1 MILPIYTVGNAVL
14 RKVAEPITEDYPAL
28 QELIAN
34 MFETM
39 HKADGVGL
47 AAPQVGLPIR
57 LFVIDLEAFREDKPE
72 LADFKVAMIN
82 PEILDF
88 GDETVQAEEGCL
100 SIPGI
105 HENVLRSKSIRIKYS
120 DADFNEH
127 VEVFS
132 DFKARVIQHE
142 YDHLEGNLFTDKVS
156 PVRRQMIKSKLNN
169 IVKGKTNASYK
180 VKTASK

>member
-1 MILPIYTVGNAVL
+1 MILPIYTFGNTVL
-14 RKVAEPITEDYPAL
+14 RKVAEPITQDYPDLQAL
-28 QELIAN
+28 IEN

-57 LFVIDLEAFREDKPE
+57 LLVIDLEAFREDKPE

-82 PEILDF
+82 PEMLEF
-88 GDETVQAEEGCL
+88 GDDKETAEEGCL
-100 SIPGI
+100 SVPGI
-105 HENVLRSKSIRIKYS
+105 HENVSRSKTIKIKYL

-127 VEVFS
+127 IEFF
-132 DFKARVIQHE
+132 DGFKARVVQHE

-156 PVRRQMIKSKLNN
+156 PLRRQMIKSKLDK
-169 IVKGKTNASYK
+169 IVKGKSSASYK
-180 VKTASK
+180 TKSASK